1 MVKIPHFHCR
11 GCRLHTWSAN
21 SICNLTWP
29 RIVMIKCKSNQSES
43 ITLLLDSFQGLIIL
57 LSITS

>member
-1 MVKIPHFHCR
+1 MVKTPRFHCR

-21 SICNLTWP
+21 FICSLTWP
-29 RIVMIKCKSNQSES
+29 RIVMIKYKSNQSES
-43 ITLLLDSFQGLIIL
+43 IALLGSFQGLIIL